1 MQTALRASLFALVAL
16 LGQGCVS
23 DEQRRAAIIDV
34 NEDFRQRYEQILAKK
49 GTRFFRVRREQA
61 FPVLRSTF
69 EQLGMKEA
77 DESPDIGYL
86 NVYAPAP
93 NPLTKQEWEEVAQ
106 IELPRLREL
115 VGKHIGLLKH
125 FINFEPEGLDIVIN
139 ATALER
145 RGGTEISLTMRMREV
160 APPKSG
166 MPRRDYAP
174 PTAVER
180 GLDKIWAQFERQL
193 LGAAAL

>member
-1 MQTALRASLFALVAL
+1 MPTALRASLFALVAL
-16 LGQGCVS
+16 LVQGCVT

-61 FPVLRSTF
+61 FAALASTF
-69 EQLGMKEA
+69 RELGMQES
-77 DESPDIGYL
+77 DQSPDIGYL

-93 NPLTKQEWEEVAQ
+93 KPLTKEEWEEAAK

-115 VGKHIGLLKH
+115 VGKHIGLLAH

-139 ATALER
+139 TTALER
-145 RGGTEISLTMRMREV
+145 RGGAEISLTMRMREV
-160 APPKSG
+160 KPPKSG
-166 MPRRDYAP
+166 MPRRDYPP
-174 PTAVER
+174 PTAVDK
-180 GLDKIWAQFERQL
+180 GLDKIWAEFERQL
-193 LGAAAL
+193 RAARAL